1 MSDLDSPPFYLT
13 DEKITSSGDVWLCWK
28 HTSGLTHWHCQ
39 NLYRGAAKETFA
51 ASVKINT
58 PSSDGSGVAH
68 ALEHMVLRGCHKLP
82 SSRRFW
88 QLKASLA
95 LTEFN
100 ATTRR
105 GNTRFHLSGH
115 HREDAKH
122 GLNYFI
128 QSVLTPLLRE
138 TDWNQNHDKG
148 IQQGERNAL
157 YQELVGYQGFDEFN
171 QACSMSTELKYPLYC
186 GDPGSVSSLTHQD
199 LTRYYWRHY
208 QPENMTLITAGE
220 WSVSSIWEG
229 IVTALLYREA
239 MQPKD
244 LPMPEKWLSKTR
256 KINDSHLLTIRM
268 SDQKA
273 VQLYRMLSEGHV
285 QATLKTLGYSLFPLS
300 TMLDPKPTIRMK
312 SDTGEYDEL
321 MGRYLSLLVSQWTE
335 SREAIN
341 IWHEF
346 NSQQNHLYKKKWGDS
361 LVKLYQSVTAVNE
374 GLLFPVSKREPIGDW
389 LPKPMNY
396 HTITLFARLPRD
408 NSVLSRVYRQW
419 LKELMHYMSV
429 YFRARN
435 ASVSFDEQSISGLLS
450 DIQCLTI
457 TLSCSALIFWQHFDE
472 HLRQHLPTGFH
483 LSELKSDQAIFTPAN
498 LPHSVSATSPEEPY
512 LTVELR
518 DDGFSAE
525 FRLPKGV
532 SLYAQ
537 SAAAQWVLS
546 RQSIIDLRLSGQFY
560 SLSATVKPE
569 RNALVFTSHFD
580 RQPEQSRRLIL
591 EEIQAFSLKNVKE
604 KEVIQA
610 FQGGKGLMLSM
621 FQKHRPSFYQTAYH
635 LLGISLEEP
644 ESESASNLAFTFAMW
659 KTALAPYLKTQRRS

>member
-1 MSDLDSPPFYLT
+1 
-13 DEKITSSGDVWLCWK
+13 
-28 HTSGLTHWHCQ
+28 
-39 NLYRGAAKETFA
+39 
-51 ASVKINT
+51 
-58 PSSDGSGVAH
+58 
-68 ALEHMVLRGCHKLP
+68 MV
-82 SSRRFW
+82 S
-88 QLKASLA
+88 
-95 LTEFN
+95 
-100 ATTRR
+100 
-105 GNTRFHLSGH
+105 
-115 HREDAKH
+115 
-122 GLNYFI
+122 
-128 QSVLTPLLRE
+128 
-138 TDWNQNHDKG
+138 
-148 IQQGERNAL
+148 QQ
-157 YQELVGYQGFDEFN
+157 Y
-171 QACSMSTELKYPLYC
+171 
-186 GDPGSVSSLTHQD
+186 
-199 LTRYYWRHY
+199 LTRYYWRYY

-229 IVTALLYREA
+229 IVTALLHREA

-244 LPMPEKWLSKTR
+244 LPMPEKWLIKTR

-285 QATLKTLGYSLFPLS
+285 QGTLKTLGYSLFPLS

-312 SDTGEYDEL
+312 SDTGEYDQL

-335 SREAIN
+335 SCEAIN

-346 NSQQNHLYKKKWGDS
+346 NSQQNQLCKKKWGDS

-389 LPKPMNY
+389 LPKPMNH

-408 NSVLSRVYRQW
+408 NSVLSRVYSQW
-419 LKELMHYMSV
+419 LKEL
-429 YFRARN
+429 RN

-450 DIQCLTI
+450 DIQCLMI

-498 LPHSVSATSPEEPY
+498 LPHSVSATSPEEPL

-532 SLYAQ
+532 SLFAQ

-569 RNALVFTSHFD
+569 R
-580 RQPEQSRRLIL
+580 SRRLIL

-635 LLGISLEEP
+635 LLGISLEDP

-659 KTALAPYLKTQRRS
+659 KTALAPYLKTQCRS